1 MSQSQDIEVPPKVL
15 FVCIHNAGRSQMA
28 EAFAKRLGLDA
39 YSCGSSPGEGI
50 NPVAVAAMSEKG
62 LDISSRKP
70 KGFAAVPRADVV
82 VTMGCGDACP
92 YVPGRRFD
100 WNLSDPRGQDLEKVR
115 AIRDEIER
123 RVHDLR
129 DLLAKEGPRR

>member
-1 MSQSQDIEVPPKVL
+1 MSRSQAVPGPLKVL

-28 EAFAKRLGLDA
+28 EAFASRLGLEA
-39 YSCGSSPGEGI
+39 YSCGSSPADVI
-50 NPVAVAAMSEKG
+50 NPVAVEAMREKG
-62 LDISSRKP
+62 LDISAGKP

-92 YVPGRRFD
+92 YLPGRRFD

-115 AIRDEIER
+115 TIRDEIER
-123 RVHDLR
+123 RVRDLR
-129 DLLAKEGPRR
+129 DLLAKESAAR